1 MDILLLR
8 SSLVA
13 RDPADDASPAV
24 SEAHRFLSAEGRQ
37 IVRALG
43 NRLRLNEEPSFDRFV
58 TSPFPA
64 AIQSAELFADRV
76 DYVGVIEVLP
86 ALAGNVPPQVIV
98 PLLLARGSSIVVVGD
113 EPSLSALGA
122 FLIGRPTF
130 PPLLHGQ
137 VSMIKDRQPAWC
149 LRPGDPVKSLLLVA

>member
-1 MDILLLR
+1 MNIFLLR
-8 SSLVA
+8 SSVA
-13 RDPADDASPAV
+13 TDDSPGV
-24 SEAHRFLSAEGRQ
+24 SAAHRFLSAGGRQ
-37 IVRALG
+37 VIRALG
-43 NRLRLNEEPSFDRFV
+43 NRLRLTEEPSFDRFV

-64 AIQSAELFADRV
+64 AVQTAELFADRV

-86 ALAGNVPPQVIV
+86 SLAGSVPAQVIA

-113 EPSLSALGA
+113 EPSLSTLGA

-137 VSMIKDRQPAWC
+137 VSVIENRQPAWC